1 MRMLAYTFETSLQFS
16 EPVSDHSFVLRCL
29 PKSTNTQKV
38 MQAQVFTD
46 PPVQLSEQMDGFGNR
61 IASGYCPGEHGA
73 FSFYAS
79 GLAMVEPDDTEST
92 PGHPMF
98 LQMTPLTAPSD
109 AMRELAEE
117 EAVAVGWGVS
127 PATPERV
134 EEAVLV
140 QDAPVGAAPEPV
152 EASLAAEKRVSSVN
166 ALVSR
171 LCARVHEAF
180 SYEPGATDT
189 TTTAAEAFE
198 SGRGV
203 CQDYAHVLISLCR
216 LLGIQARYVTGLMVG
231 EGASHAWVEVHDG
244 VRWRGFDP
252 TNNCSAD
259 DRYLLFATGRDFEDC
274 PIERGVFR
282 GSAEQVQTVSAS
294 VGDEASAVTCRD

>member
-61 IASGYCPGEHGA
+61 IASGYCPVEHGA

-117 EAVAVGWGVS
+117 EAVAAGWTRTADDTDRS
-127 PATPERV
+127 ERP
-134 EEAVLV
+134 VL
-140 QDAPVGAAPEPV
+140 
-152 EASLAAEKRVSSVN
+152 VN
-166 ALVSR
+166 ALVDR
-171 LCARVHEAF
+171 LRARVHEAF

-189 TTTAAEAFE
+189 TTTAAEAFDL
-198 SGRGV
+198 GRGV

-252 TNNCSAD
+252 TNNCPAD

-282 GSAEQVQTVSAS
+282 GSAEQVQIVSAS
-294 VGDEASAVTCRD
+294 VGDEASAMVQRG